1 MKGTESKQAGLEMET
16 KNSCAVLHPALLPL
30 VERCLLND
38 SLNSQGGML
47 EIKKPKS
54 R

>member
-1 MKGTESKQAGLEMET
+1 MMET
-16 KNSCAVLHPALLPL
+16 KNACAVLHPKLLPL
-30 VERCLLND
+30 LEKCLLND
-38 SLNSQGGML
+38 SLNKQGGVL